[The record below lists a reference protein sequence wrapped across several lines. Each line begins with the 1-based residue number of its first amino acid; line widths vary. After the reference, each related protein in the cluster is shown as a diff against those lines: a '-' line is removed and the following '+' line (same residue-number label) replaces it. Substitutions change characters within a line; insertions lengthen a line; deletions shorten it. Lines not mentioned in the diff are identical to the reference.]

1 MPLLF
6 FLAWVIF
13 NGKVTLEIVLFGI
26 LISAVLFL
34 FACCFMDY
42 SLEKEKVLLRKV
54 PRIGKTLAVLLVEII
69 KANLAVARKIYDP
82 KEEIHPAII
91 HFQAPLKSDY
101 ARVVLADC
109 ITMTPGTITGE
120 LKGNHYTVHCLDKN
134 MGDGIDDSS
143 FVHVLRE
150 LEADDQNGE

>member
-69 KANLAVARKIYDP
+69 KANLAVARKIYDL